1 MITNSRLLPSL
12 FALLLLITPLAAAQP
27 TNPFTGSAP
36 PEAAE
41 GDASAQQQPSGGSA
55 LSLRLSR
62 LQGELQQRMSAFIR
76 ALQGERSGLVWASL
90 LGLGALYG
98 VVHTLLPG
106 HRKTV
111 LFSYFMSEDARP
123 IHGVL
128 AGVSLAILHAGA
140 AIAIVLGSYWLIE
153 TSLNVAVTRA
163 NEIVQN
169 LSAWMIVALGSLFL
183 VGKVRHALAHS
194 HHREE
199 TDHRRGKQPSVTDQ
213 PAAPAAAPGLAAPH
227 PAAVSGPAKGSGSQ
241 AGHAAGSGSHHT
253 GRVPLS
259 LPAIVLSGL
268 VPCPGSTVVLL
279 FSLSLGIVAV
289 GIATVSA
296 ISFGMAVTLSAISV
310 ATITLKRGILARQG
324 PFAHLLHHAV
334 EIGAAAVML
343 LFGIAL
349 ILA

>member
-1 MITNSRLLPSL
+1 MIKNSPRLLSL
-12 FALLLLITPLAAAQP
+12 FALLLLTAPFAAPQP
-27 TNPFTGSAP
+27 ANPFTGSAP
-36 PEAAE
+36 PEAPGGTLSAE
-41 GDASAQQQPSGGSA
+41 RAPSGGSA

-62 LQGELQQRMSAFIR
+62 LQGELQQQMSAFIR
-76 ALQGERSGLVWASL
+76 ALHGERSGLVWASL

-98 VVHTLLPG
+98 VIHTLLPG

-111 LFSYFMSEDARP
+111 LFSYFMSENARP

-140 AIAIVLGSYWLIE
+140 AVAIVLGSYWLIE

-183 VGKVRHALAHS
+183 FGKVRHALAHS
-194 HHREE
+194 HHHEE
-199 TDHRRGKQPSVTDQ
+199 PPHEEGEGRHAPPTINPE
-213 PAAPAAAPGLAAPH
+213 APALATAEATPRT
-227 PAAVSGPAKGSGSQ
+227 PTARRSSSGRA
-241 AGHAAGSGSHHT
+241 
-253 GRVPLS
+253 PLS

-279 FSLSLGIVAV
+279 FSLSLGIVTV

-296 ISFGMAVTLSAISV
+296 ISFGMAVTLSVISV

-324 PFAHLLHHAV
+324 PFAHLIHHAV